1 MKLLNVCLCKRDS
14 LEAPIWMDYIN
25 KIISEKESYNKNVCN
40 FPFGVYFGS
49 TIFDN
54 EDKRTGLV
62 VGMNDEYIL
71 VAYENSFEPDLMT
84 YDRFAFENNVCR
96 IA

>member
-1 MKLLNVCLCKRDS
+1 
-14 LEAPIWMDYIN
+14 MDYIN

-54 EDKRTGLV
+54 ENKRTGLV

>member
-1 MKLLNVCLCKRDS
+1 MCLCKRDS
-14 LEAPIWMDYIN
+14 LEAPIWIDYIN

-54 EDKRTGLV
+54 EDKRTDLV

-71 VAYENSFEPDLMT
+71 VAYENSFEPDLMA

>member
-1 MKLLNVCLCKRDS
+1 
-14 LEAPIWMDYIN
+14 
-25 KIISEKESYNKNVCN
+25 
-40 FPFGVYFGS
+40 
-49 TIFDN
+49 
-54 EDKRTGLV
+54 
-62 VGMNDEYIL
+62 MNDEYIL